1 MNARMYDETM
11 PSFLSLDPTSQ
22 YNPQSILTDPQQ
34 LNLYAYARNN
44 PIRYN
49 DPSGEATY
57 MFDNGHTYEAPDF
70 WDKNTYYQYSDNQLL
85 ENNASIM
92 KSSENYANL
101 SSFYSYVHNKS
112 EWDYKNQN
120 RSYYFFENKLVGKED
135 FGNINFGYT
144 GTAGGFNKTILKSG
158 AGYAQ
163 LKSGNAKAKDL
174 FSFFDD
180 PKDMK
185 NINSGIKSYSNNHQ
199 KNTASISTVFKST
212 IKSTQIAS
220 SVSKKIS
227 SIKGFINSLVKKLK
241 K

>member
-1 MNARMYDETM
+1 MNARMYDEDM
-11 PSFLSLDPTSQ
+11 PTFLSLDPASQ
-22 YNPQSILTDPQQ
+22 YNPSRFLHDPQQ
-34 LNLYAYARNN
+34 LNLYAYARGN
-44 PIRYN
+44 PVRYN

-57 MFDNGHTYEAPDF
+57 MFDNGLAYEASDF
-70 WDKNTYYQYSDNQLL
+70 WDKNTYYEYSDSQLL

-92 KSSENYANL
+92 RSGENYANL
-101 SSFYSYVHNKS
+101 NSFYSYVHNKS

-135 FGNINFGYT
+135 FGNINFGYA
-144 GTAGGFNKTILKSG
+144 GTAGGFNKTILKIG

-185 NINSGIKSYSNNHQ
+185 NINSGIKSYNYNHK
-199 KNTASISTVFKST
+199 KNTANISTVLKST
-212 IKSTQIAS
+212 VKSKKIMS
-220 SVSKKIS
+220 SVNKKIS
-227 SIKGFINSLVKKLK
+227 SIRGYVNSIFKKLIK
-241 K
+241 